1 MKMLGQLEEK
11 VQSGI
16 GENLKTQEEKL
27 N

>member
-1 MKMLGQLEEK
+1 MLGQLEEK